1 MGVPDGP
8 PQDRGGRS
16 RGGAIVQEISAFLA
30 RIVLLITVIGAT
42 GLLIG
47 ALFLPAAMATD
58 DVLTT
63 VRAEVLDV
71 PPLGEASTPPRNSY
85 LFAADGSQL
94 AELSFE
100 ENREPIPLAEI
111 PESVRLAVLA
121 TEDADFYEHEGV
133 NHLAIVR
140 TALNNF
146 RAGSIQGGA
155 STITQQYVKQTFL
168 TPEQTLARKIQEAIY
183 ATQLEQR
190 LTKDEILER
199 YLNRVYFGS
208 GVYGLG
214 TAAERYFSMDVDELT
229 LDRAA
234 MLAGIIRSPE
244 RNNPIVSPENAL
256 SRRNIVLDQM
266 ASQDFITVE
275 QAEVAKERDLNIKI
289 SEPPAPNEPLWVD
302 WITRLL
308 ISEDVANGLGTQRGA
323 LEAMGGTPEERRAR
337 VYQTGL
343 RIHTTLDPELQD
355 LAQRSLD
362 EHLSVPDASPAQLA
376 REPRGAI
383 ASIDPETGAIVAL
396 AQGPQPWGSCVEDG
410 EWADETEAGELLC
423 HKTKVNTVV
432 PGAGASGRQPGS
444 SFKPLIVAAALEDG
458 VPPTLQMDGAGPTEI
473 EGCLDEGKPWTVGNY
488 AESGAGQIMD
498 MYEAVRRSN
507 NVYHAKLIAE
517 IGPEKAVEMA
527 RKLGITSPHVR
538 ADCSLSLGAADLMPL
553 EMASAYATLANRG
566 VYCAPFPIS
575 RIEDAEGEVIW
586 EHRPDCAQVIDTE
599 VADRVVDIMAG
610 PVGPGG
616 TAPRANLGAWPT
628 RGKTGTTD
636 QYRDAWFVGFIRQL
650 ATATWIGYPADT
662 RNFVDSEAAAAA
674 CGDEPW
680 FEEGVSGQCPGRT
693 KFLTDVTIAGQ
704 YYGRVTGGSL
714 PATIWR
720 AFMVV
725 AAERFEPEAF
735 PAPGPLPTGSVP
747 DVTAADSISRAEQI
761 AQEAGFRLRVE
772 EVDDWRDAGTFV
784 GQDPAAG
791 STHPL
796 GSSIVLQVSNG
807 SGEVPTVPDVVGMT
821 LDDAIA
827 AMVEAGYEVAT
838 EEVPTEDPEAVGTV
852 LSTSPGPNATLEPGE
867 GVVVVLVVGG
877 EPVEEPEPEPT
888 EPTEPGPGGPT
899 EPGPGDPTESEP
911 PPPDEGDDGGGPGQ
925 GGGPGGDGPPGQG

>member
-8 PQDRGGRS
+8 QSGRGGRS
-16 RGGAIVQEISAFLA
+16 RGGVIVQEVSGFLA
-30 RIVLLITVIGAT
+30 RIVLLFTVIGAT
-42 GLLIG
+42 GLLVG
-47 ALFLPAAMATD
+47 AMFLPAAMATD
-58 DVLTT
+58 DLLTT
-63 VRAEVLDV
+63 VRSEVLDV
-71 PPLGEASTPPRNSY
+71 PPLGEASTPPQNSY

-100 ENREPIPLAEI
+100 ENRVPIPLAEI
-111 PESVRLAVLA
+111 PESIRLAVLA

-183 ATQLEQR
+183 ATQLERR
-190 LTKDEILER
+190 LSKDEILER

-214 TAAERYFSMDVDELT
+214 TAAERYFSMEVHELT

-256 SRRNIVLDQM
+256 ARRNIVLGQM
-266 ASQDFITVE
+266 ASQGFITDE
-275 QAEVAKERDLNIKI
+275 QARVAAERDLNIKI
-289 SEPPAPNEPLWVD
+289 TEPPLPNEPLWVD

-337 VYQTGL
+337 VYQTGV
-343 RIHTTLDPELQD
+343 RIHTTLDPELQA
-355 LAQRSLD
+355 LAQQALD

-383 ASIDPETGAIVAL
+383 ASIDPETGAIVAM
-396 AQGPQPWGSCVEDG
+396 AQGPHPWGSCVEDG
-410 EWADETEAGELLC
+410 EWADETDEGELLC

-444 SFKPLIVAAALEDG
+444 SYKPLIIAAALEDG

-473 EGCLDEGKPWTVGNY
+473 EGCLDEGQPWEVGNF
-488 AESGAGQIMD
+488 AESGDGQIMD

-517 IGPEKAVEMA
+517 IGPEKAVEMS

-575 RIEDAEGEVIW
+575 RIEDAAGEIIW
-586 EHRPDCAQVIDTE
+586 EHRPDCAQTIDTE

-616 TAPRANLGAWPT
+616 TAPRADLGAWPT

-636 QYRDAWFVGFIRQL
+636 QHRDAWFVGFIRQL

-662 RNFVDSEAAAAA
+662 RYFVDSEAAAAV

-680 FEEGVSGQCPGRT
+680 FRPGESGQCPGQT
-693 KFLTDVTIAGQ
+693 KFLSEVTIAGE
-704 YYGRVTGGSL
+704 YYARVTGGSL

-720 AFMVV
+720 AYMAP

-735 PAPGPLPTGSVP
+735 PEPGPLPTGSVP
-747 DVTAADSISRAEQI
+747 DVVSAGSISRAEQI

-772 EVDDWRDAGTFV
+772 EVDDWRSAGTFV
-784 GQDPAAG
+784 DQDPPAG
-791 STHPL
+791 TTHPL

-821 LDDAIA
+821 LDEAIA
-827 AMVEAGYEVAT
+827 VMVEAGYEVAT
-838 EEVPTEDPEAVGTV
+838 EEVPTDDPESVGRI
-852 LSTSPGPNATLEPGE
+852 LATSPRPGSTLEPGE

-877 EPVEEPEPEPT
+877 EPLEEPEPEEPTEPEPT
-888 EPTEPGPGGPT
+888 EPTEPEPT
-899 EPGPGDPTESEP
+899 EPTEPEPSPTE
-911 PPPDEGDDGGGPGQ
+911 DDDGDGQ
-925 GGGPGGDGPPGQG
+925 GRGPDGGGPPGQG